1 MINFVFD
8 YLEEHGV
15 YAFSA
20 KEQTAMEM
28 GITRFLRENGIRLY
42 ETRDYHRSYT
52 LRLLQKIDTSDLK
65 SYFTKFYL
73 ISEVNQIIIETRDA
87 ESVAAEQKARLYHVM
102 AELHAAGLGE
112 KYVPMVEVRQILGR
126 QV

>member
-8 YLEEHGV
+8 YLDEKGV
-15 YAFSA
+15 YAFSN

-28 GITRFLRENGIRLY
+28 GIIRFLQENGIRLC

-52 LRLLQKIDTSDLK
+52 LSLLQKIDTSDLK

-73 ISEVNQIIIETRDA
+73 ISEVNQMIIETRDT
-87 ESVAAEQKARLYHVM
+87 ESVTAEQKSWLYHLM
-102 AELHAAGLGE
+102 AELYAAGLGE
-112 KYVPMVEVRQILGR
+112 KYVPIIEVKQILGR
-126 QV
+126 EA